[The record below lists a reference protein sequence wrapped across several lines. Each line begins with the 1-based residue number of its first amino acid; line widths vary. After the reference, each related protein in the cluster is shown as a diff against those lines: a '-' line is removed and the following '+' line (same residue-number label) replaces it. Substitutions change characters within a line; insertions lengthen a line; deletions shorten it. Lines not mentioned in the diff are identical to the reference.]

1 MTRACSGHTDV
12 DLKGPSTA
20 VYLIVSWRE
29 PDLQNTGWRGVSDDL
44 QNTGWRG
51 VSDDFVLERKTLGE
65 ISH

>member
-29 PDLQNTGWRGVSDDL
+29 PDLQNTGWRGVSDD
-44 QNTGWRG
+44 
-51 VSDDFVLERKTLGE
+51 FVLERKTLGE